1 MRQNLPVT
9 QVEYVLDDSETI
21 VSKTD
26 LQGNITYAND
36 AFIRISGY
44 TETELIGAPQNILRH
59 PDMPAE
65 AFADLWRTIKAG
77 KSWTGLVK
85 NRCKNGDYYWV
96 EAHAAPLIK
105 DGQMVGYTS
114 VRIKPTREQIRAAD
128 AAYAAIRRGD
138 TTLEIHEGAA
148 IPRRRWSWLNFHARL
163 SIATRLLSFVVL
175 MTILNAA
182 IVWSS
187 YVNKSAASDYLSLSL
202 GVVGMCMALS
212 FGLNCYYTII
222 PPLRQAAH
230 DMKVMSAGDLTGYI
244 RSHGEN
250 EIAQMA
256 QSLRVLQTNIK
267 LLVGQIKQA
276 TEHVNLD
283 ASDMAIGN
291 NDLARR
297 TEIQA
302 SSLEE
307 TASSIEE
314 LTATVKQ
321 NADNAHKATD
331 IVTETAAF
339 ADKGG
344 QVVANVVCTM
354 GSIKESSTKIADI
367 IGVIDGIAF
376 QTNIL
381 ALNAAVEA
389 ARAGEQGRGFAVV
402 ASEVR
407 ALAQRSAN
415 AAKEIKTLINDSVE
429 KVSKGSEQVDE
440 AGKNMT
446 EIVNDVKRAA
456 DVMRD
461 ITVASREQSIGIDL
475 INQAMT
481 QMDDMRQQNAALVG
495 QAAAAADNIKMQAAE
510 LNHLVNTFILVK
522 ARHHDL
528 DISRPTRINSP
539 THLSSNSDKGSR
551 RLALSNQ
558 STMRKN
564 SEQSRRY
571 A

>member
-9 QVEYVLDDSETI
+9 QVEYVLHESETI

-26 LQGNITYAND
+26 LHGNITYAND
-36 AFIRISGY
+36 DFIRISGY
-44 TETELIGAPQNILRH
+44 TESELIGSPQNILRH

-65 AFADLWRTIKAG
+65 AFADLWHTIQAG

-85 NRCKNGDYYWV
+85 NRCKNGDFYWV
-96 EAHAAPLIK
+96 EATAAPLIK
-105 DGQMVGYTS
+105 DAKVVGYTS
-114 VRIKPTREQIRAAD
+114 IRVKPSRQQINAAETAYRAIKD
-128 AAYAAIRRGD
+128 GD
-138 TTLEIHEGAA
+138 HRLQIHEGAA
-148 IPRRRWSWLNFHARL
+148 IPRRRWSPLQWHAQL
-163 SIATRLLSFVVL
+163 SISTRLLSFVVL
-175 MTILNAA
+175 MALLNAA
-182 IVWSS
+182 IAWSS
-187 YVNKSAASDYLSLSL
+187 YSGRVSGSSDLLGFSLAMC
-202 GVVGMCMALS
+202 GMVMAIT
-212 FGLNCYYTII
+212 FGLNCYQSII
-222 PPLRQAAH
+222 PPLLQAAS
-230 DMKVMSAGDLTGYI
+230 DIAVMSAGDLSGKI
-244 RSHGEN
+244 QSHGEN
-250 EIAQMA
+250 EIGQMT

-276 TEHVNLD
+276 TEQVSQGANEI
-283 ASDMAIGN
+283 AIGN
-291 NDLARR
+291 HDLSAR
-297 TEIQA
+297 TETQA

-314 LTATVKQ
+314 LTSTVKQ

-331 IVTETAAF
+331 IVVETAAF

-344 QVVANVVCTM
+344 QVVANVVQTM
-354 GSIKESSTKIADI
+354 GSIKESSAKIADI

-429 KVSKGSEQVDE
+429 KVSLGSQQVDE

-456 DVMRD
+456 EVMRD
-461 ITVASREQSIGIDL
+461 ITIASHEQSAGIDL

-481 QMDDMRQQNAALVG
+481 QMDDMTQQNAALVE
-495 QAAAAADNIKMQAAE
+495 QAAAAADSMKMQAIGLSE
-510 LNHLVNTFILVK
+510 LVNTFKLIKGNQVATTRSSSIRLHSVSSEQTLVV
-522 ARHHDL
+522 AR
-528 DISRPTRINSP
+528 SQV
-539 THLSSNSDKGSR
+539 K
-551 RLALSNQ
+551 RLA
-558 STMRKN
+558 
-564 SEQSRRY
+564 
-571 A
+571 

>member
-9 QVEYVLDDSETI
+9 QVEYVLHDSETI

-65 AFADLWRTIKAG
+65 AFADLWHTIKAG

-85 NRCKNGDYYWV
+85 NRCKNGDFYWV
-96 EAHAAPLIK
+96 EAIAAPLIK
-105 DGQMVGYTS
+105 DAQVIGYTS
-114 VRIKPTREQIRAAD
+114 IRVKPSRQQINAAE
-128 AAYAAIRRGD
+128 AAYCAINNGD
-138 TTLEIHEGAA
+138 HRLQVHEGAA
-148 IPRRRWSWLNFHARL
+148 IPRRRWNPLQWHARL
-163 SIATRLLSFVVL
+163 SISTRLMSFIVVMAL
-175 MTILNAA
+175 LNAA
-182 IVWSS
+182 IAWSS
-187 YVNKSAASDYLSLSL
+187 YEGKVGGGSDFFNMGLALCGL
-202 GVVGMCMALS
+202 VMAMS
-212 FGLNCYYTII
+212 FGRNCYQSII
-222 PPLRQAAH
+222 PPLQQAAR
-230 DMKVMSAGDLTGYI
+230 DMAVMSAGDLSGNI
-244 RSHGEN
+244 ESHGDN
-250 EIAQMA
+250 EIGKMT
-256 QSLRVLQTNIK
+256 QSLRVLQTNVK
-267 LLVGQIKQA
+267 LLVGQIKQS
-276 TEHVNLD
+276 TEHVRQGANEI
-283 ASDMAIGN
+283 AIGN
-291 NDLARR
+291 HDLSSR
-297 TEIQA
+297 TETQA

-314 LTATVKQ
+314 LTSTVKQ

-331 IVTETAAF
+331 IVIETAAF

-344 QVVANVVCTM
+344 QVVANVVNTM
-354 GSIKESSTKIADI
+354 GSIKESSAKIADI

-415 AAKEIKTLINDSVE
+415 AAKEIKILINDSVE
-429 KVSKGSEQVDE
+429 KVSIGSQQVDE

-456 DVMRD
+456 EVMRD
-461 ITVASREQSIGIDL
+461 ITIASHEQSAGIDL

-481 QMDDMRQQNAALVG
+481 QMDDMTQQNAALVE
-495 QAAAAADNIKMQAAE
+495 QAAAAADSMKTQAIE
-510 LNHLVNTFILVK
+510 LSELVNTFQLVK
-522 ARHHDL
+522 VNHDKSERRVNVQL
-528 DISRPTRINSP
+528 HSVRAEKSLSVMRENIRRI
-539 THLSSNSDKGSR
+539 
-551 RLALSNQ
+551 A
-558 STMRKN
+558 
-564 SEQSRRY
+564 
-571 A
+571 

>member
-9 QVEYVLDDSETI
+9 QVEYVLHESETI

-26 LQGNITYAND
+26 LHGNITYAND
-36 AFIRISGY
+36 DFIRISGY
-44 TETELIGAPQNILRH
+44 TESELIGSPQNILRH

-65 AFADLWRTIKAG
+65 AFADLWHTIQAG

-85 NRCKNGDYYWV
+85 NRCKNGDFYWV
-96 EAHAAPLIK
+96 EATAAPLIK
-105 DGQMVGYTS
+105 DAKVVGYTS
-114 VRIKPTREQIRAAD
+114 IRVKPSRQQINAAETAYRAIKD
-128 AAYAAIRRGD
+128 GD
-138 TTLEIHEGAA
+138 HRLQIHEGAA
-148 IPRRRWSWLNFHARL
+148 IPRRRWSPLQWHAQL
-163 SIATRLLSFVVL
+163 SISTRLLSFVVL
-175 MTILNAA
+175 MALLNAA
-182 IVWSS
+182 IAWSS
-187 YVNKSAASDYLSLSL
+187 YSGRVSGSSDLLGFSLAMC
-202 GVVGMCMALS
+202 GMVMAIT
-212 FGLNCYYTII
+212 FGLNCYQSII
-222 PPLRQAAH
+222 PPLQRAAS
-230 DMKVMSAGDLTGYI
+230 DIAVMSAGDLSGKI
-244 RSHGEN
+244 QSHGAN
-250 EIAQMA
+250 EIGQMT

-276 TEHVNLD
+276 TEQVSQGANEI
-283 ASDMAIGN
+283 AIGN
-291 NDLARR
+291 HDLSAR
-297 TEIQA
+297 TETQA

-314 LTATVKQ
+314 LTSTVKQ

-331 IVTETAAF
+331 IVVETAAF

-344 QVVANVVCTM
+344 QVVANVVQTM
-354 GSIKESSTKIADI
+354 GSIKESSAKIADI

-429 KVSKGSEQVDE
+429 KVSLGSQQVDE

-456 DVMRD
+456 EVMRD
-461 ITVASREQSIGIDL
+461 ITIASHEQSAGIDL

-481 QMDDMRQQNAALVG
+481 QMDDMTQQNAALVE
-495 QAAAAADNIKMQAAE
+495 QAAAAADSMKMQAIGLSE
-510 LNHLVNTFILVK
+510 LVNTFKLIKGNQVATTRSSSIRLHGVSPEQTLVV
-522 ARHHDL
+522 AR
-528 DISRPTRINSP
+528 SQV
-539 THLSSNSDKGSR
+539 K
-551 RLALSNQ
+551 RLA
-558 STMRKN
+558 
-564 SEQSRRY
+564 
-571 A
+571 

>member
-9 QVEYVLDDSETI
+9 QVEYVLHESETI

-26 LQGNITYAND
+26 LHGNITYAND
-36 AFIRISGY
+36 DFIRISGY
-44 TETELIGAPQNILRH
+44 TESELIGSPQNILRH

-65 AFADLWRTIKAG
+65 AFADLWHTIQAG

-85 NRCKNGDYYWV
+85 NRCKNGDFYWV
-96 EAHAAPLIK
+96 EATAAPLIK
-105 DGQMVGYTS
+105 DAKVVGYTS
-114 VRIKPTREQIRAAD
+114 IRVKPSRQQINAAE
-128 AAYAAIRRGD
+128 AAYRAIKNGD
-138 TTLEIHEGAA
+138 HRLQIHEGAA
-148 IPRRRWSWLNFHARL
+148 IPRRRWNPLQWHAQL
-163 SIATRLLSFVVL
+163 SISTRLLSFVVL
-175 MTILNAA
+175 MALLNAA
-182 IVWSS
+182 IAWSS
-187 YVNKSAASDYLSLSL
+187 YSGRVSGSSDLLGFSLAMC
-202 GVVGMCMALS
+202 GMVMAIT
-212 FGLNCYYTII
+212 FGLNCYQSII
-222 PPLRQAAH
+222 PPLQQAAS
-230 DMKVMSAGDLTGYI
+230 DIAVMSAGDLSGKI
-244 RSHGEN
+244 QSHGEN
-250 EIAQMA
+250 EIGQMT

-276 TEHVNLD
+276 TEQVSQGANEI
-283 ASDMAIGN
+283 AIGN
-291 NDLARR
+291 HDLSAR
-297 TEIQA
+297 TETQA

-314 LTATVKQ
+314 LTSTVKQ

-331 IVTETAAF
+331 IVVETAAF

-344 QVVANVVCTM
+344 QVVANVVQTM
-354 GSIKESSTKIADI
+354 GSIKESSAKIADI

-429 KVSKGSEQVDE
+429 KVSLGSQQVDE

-456 DVMRD
+456 EVMRD
-461 ITVASREQSIGIDL
+461 ITIASHEQSAGIDL

-481 QMDDMRQQNAALVG
+481 QMDDMTQQNAALVE
-495 QAAAAADNIKMQAAE
+495 QAAAAADSMKMQAIGLSE
-510 LNHLVNTFILVK
+510 LVNTFKLIKGNQVATTRSSTIHLHSISPEQTLVV
-522 ARHHDL
+522 AR
-528 DISRPTRINSP
+528 SQV
-539 THLSSNSDKGSR
+539 K
-551 RLALSNQ
+551 RLA
-558 STMRKN
+558 
-564 SEQSRRY
+564 
-571 A
+571 